1 MAKLVLP
8 LLLALLFGCSASKPV
23 GGSAQADAPV
33 GKNWVLRELD
43 GAPVKRANPEAATIR
58 LDADGRIAGTS
69 ACNDVGGEELTWT
82 ADASGR
88 SGSIERNQL
97 GTMVTT
103 VVGCWDAR
111 AIASGDRFWTQM
123 RNARSWSANA
133 TTLTIR
139 FSDGSAAMLASGP
152 RAVAS
157 PQAQP

>member
-1 MAKLVLP
+1 MTKLVLP

-23 GGSAQADAPV
+23 GGPAQADASV
-33 GKNWVLRELD
+33 RKNWVLRELD

-58 LDADGRIAGTS
+58 LEAGGRIAGTS
-69 ACNDVGGEELTWT
+69 ACNDVGGDELTWI

-88 SGSIERNQL
+88 SGTIGRNQL

-103 VVGCWDAR
+103 VVVCSDAR
-111 AIASGDRFWTQM
+111 AVVSGDRFWKQI

-139 FSDGSAAMLASGP
+139 FSDGSIAVLASDP
-152 RAVAS
+152 TAVAS